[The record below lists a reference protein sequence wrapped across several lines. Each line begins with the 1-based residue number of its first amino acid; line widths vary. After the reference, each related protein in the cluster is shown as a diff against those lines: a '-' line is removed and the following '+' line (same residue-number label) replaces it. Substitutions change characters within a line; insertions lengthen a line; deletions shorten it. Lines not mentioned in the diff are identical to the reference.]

1 MASQLAFIMQGS
13 QASSSAPSAS
23 GREAVHQGP
32 VAKLSKR
39 QWFFHERYLVVQGGV
54 ISYYA
59 SRPEAGR
66 TVPKAKV
73 AAADCQVAMAS
84 SDLSRKKKR
93 PFMFQITFLEQA
105 RPVTWIFAVDSQAVL
120 HDWLQALHRA
130 QRPQPEAEEV
140 VERRQVEAQLQD
152 EEAQVRV
159 MRAELLERERRERE
173 EQKRLQEL
181 EKRKTRQR
189 EKEQEEARRKQQIDL
204 ELKRLQEEAEKKRQ
218 EQAEAARRVKF
229 QRILEHSWDY
239 KFQRLWTQSSRPA
252 DFEDTLKTGVKLFQ
266 LLGAFRV
273 KTQAAARLIVDEL
286 HLPLDQRQMQP
297 LTTDPNPLYL
307 YQHVFYHLAWTQ
319 EGQDGGKLLGHEFR
333 AADTVVDA
341 LFLLA
346 RREQVTLRVPLT
358 CIVDYKGFR
367 VMAVACAP
375 VDGDRTLVHGPTQEG
390 VYQTCVGVYKQLTLL
405 AQVLNL
411 KEHKFEWNPRMEPA
425 YVHLSAF
432 LQLHATRGYR
442 DLDSFLLDTAG
453 EKTANTS
460 DLHYLLR
467 LADLLPV
474 DAVQDLDF
482 SKRIRPEFLC
492 EYDLSLSAD
501 GFVNESTSDDTDLLQ
516 AAKVLRGSQVERL
529 VTQLDSLELF
539 PVDSRSFT
547 EALHS
552 FGVNM
557 RLLGLVAQL
566 TEMPHVR
573 ELAVTEAL
581 ARTIKR
587 LLFEEITQLVLTY
600 SEEGAVSTER
610 GITEDPR
617 VFGHKD
623 HPKQLEGNY
632 LDPQTPVLRKRTQ
645 SRRSTSYVP
654 MPELQEAERWSSLDP
669 VSVTSQSQ
677 LDVDLRSAIVDF
689 LNLVFGA
696 GEETE
701 TFWSR
706 ILSPQAVQRFA
717 LRPEMGQRAAVNLR
731 ALLHAVSYHC
741 GLRLVFFKE
750 VQLGTASEPFALQSL
765 ERVVERWKVYGL
777 QQTEYRLLGEKCAQY
792 RRERNYQ
799 LALQASNLLFR
810 INKAISPEE
819 DYYGDPALLADIG
832 ELLLDAGDL
841 EGAIKKAKESL
852 VQVHPLHV
860 ESVKA
865 WCVLMRALMRKG
877 LQAEALQCFDS
888 ALSALE
894 FHWGTYH
901 PLHATVCSLL
911 AALYVQRRD
920 WEDALALYKSALMCC
935 LKVLGPSHQQTAE
948 IYSELASLYTHMT
961 LWADALVACEKSFRI
976 YETLLGEAAPVTL
989 GLAVQLSKLYGAQG
1003 RLQEGVQLATRVIDI
1018 RERLLAAGPDSSLVT
1033 QHREKVMEA
1042 LQVGL
1047 DLALRLR
1054 DSGLVALFG
1063 AKLWSGLEAGWRDYK
1078 PEEALPLLRDLVK
1091 AVIDLLPADQ
1101 RSLFISALVNSD
1113 AYEVDI
1119 EPNHL
1124 ETAVKAVRSPDFLSK
1139 TRERGGVRQ
1148 YLAQVFETVCK
1159 SYRLVKA
1166 AARPEDVRSL
1176 QRGLAEAAGL
1186 LEAVGPDVISL

>member
-1 MASQLAFIMQGS
+1 
-13 QASSSAPSAS
+13 
-23 GREAVHQGP
+23 
-32 VAKLSKR
+32 
-39 QWFFHERYLVVQGGV
+39 
-54 ISYYA
+54 
-59 SRPEAGR
+59 
-66 TVPKAKV
+66 
-73 AAADCQVAMAS
+73 
-84 SDLSRKKKR
+84 
-93 PFMFQITFLEQA
+93 MFQINFLEQA
-105 RPVTWIFAVDSQAVL
+105 RPVAWVFAVDSQPAL

-140 VERRQVEAQLQD
+140 VERRQVEAQQED
-152 EEAQVRV
+152 EDAQVRV
-159 MRAELLERERRERE
+159 MRAELLERERKERE

-181 EKRKTRQR
+181 EKRKARQR
-189 EKEQEEARRKQQIDL
+189 EKEQEEAKRKQQIDL

-239 KFQRLWTQSSRPA
+239 KFQRLWTQSVRPV
-252 DFEDTLKTGVKLFQ
+252 DFEDTLKTGIKLFQ
-266 LLGAFRV
+266 LLGSFRV

-286 HLPLDQRQMQP
+286 HLPLDQRQLQP
-297 LTTDPNPLYL
+297 LATDPQPLYL
-307 YQHVFYHLAWTQ
+307 YQHVFYHLAWSQ

-333 AADTVVDA
+333 AADTVADA

-358 CIVDYKGFR
+358 CVVDYKGFR
-367 VMAVACAP
+367 VLAVACAP

-390 VYQTCVGVYKQLTLL
+390 VYQTCVSLYKQLTLL

-411 KEHKFEWNPRMEPA
+411 KEHKFEWNQRMEPA

-442 DLDSFLLDTAG
+442 DLDSFLRDTAG
-453 EKTANTS
+453 EETANTS

-474 DAVQDLDF
+474 DAAQDLDF

-492 EYDLSLSAD
+492 EYDLPLSAD
-501 GFVNESTSDDTDLLQ
+501 GFVNDNTGQSQDNDLLQ
-516 AAKVLRGSQVERL
+516 AAKILRGSQIERL
-529 VTQLDSLELF
+529 VAQLDSLELF

-557 RLLGLVAQL
+557 RLLGLVAEY

-587 LLFEEITQLVLTY
+587 LLFEEIAHLVLTY
-600 SEEGAVSTER
+600 SEEGTVSTES

-617 VFGHKD
+617 VFGRKD

-632 LDPQTPVLRKRTQ
+632 LEPQTPAPRKRAQ
-645 SRRSTSYVP
+645 SRRTTSYVP

-669 VSVTSQSQ
+669 VTVASHSQ

-701 TFWSR
+701 AFWIR
-706 ILSPQAVQRFA
+706 IISPQAAQRFS
-717 LRPEMGQRAAVNLR
+717 LSPDLTPRASVNLR
-731 ALLHAVSYHC
+731 ALLHAVCYHC
-741 GLRLVFFKE
+741 GLRMVFFKE

-765 ERVVERWKVYGL
+765 ERVVERWKAYGL
-777 QQTEYRLLGEKCAQY
+777 QQSEYRLLGEKTALY
-792 RRERNYQ
+792 RKEKNYQ

-810 INKAISPEE
+810 INKAMSPEE

-901 PLHATVCSLL
+901 PLHSTVCSLL
-911 AALYVQRRD
+911 AALYVQRKD
-920 WEDALALYKSALMCC
+920 WDNALALYKSALMCC
-935 LKVLGPSHQQTAE
+935 LKVLGPSHMQTAE
-948 IYSELASLYTHMT
+948 IYSELSSLYTHMSV
-961 LWADALVACEKSFRI
+961 WSEALVTCEKSFRI
-976 YETLLGEAAPVTL
+976 YEALLGETAPITL

-1018 RERLLAAGPDSSLVT
+1018 RDRILSEGPDSSLIP

-1042 LQVGL
+1042 LEVGM

-1054 DSGLVALFG
+1054 DSGLVSLFG
-1063 AKLWSGLEAGWRDYK
+1063 AKIWNGLEAGWRDYK
-1078 PEEALPLLRDLVK
+1078 PEDALPLLRDLVK
-1091 AVIDLLPADQ
+1091 AAVDLLPADQ

-1119 EPNHL
+1119 EPEHL
-1124 ETAVKAVRSPDFLSK
+1124 QAAVKAVRSFDFLAK